1 MVERPA
7 ALYGVTQRRRVLQV
21 AYCFFD
27 RDPGQSDEIA
37 RFPNERSHGLALLD
51 EEAGDMASDE
61 PRCACDENHVSPDAV
76 DLVVLWVPLLALVF
90 LSVPGGP
97 AVSIVLAFLRPLRGS
112 AVWVRYPG
120 FGFAPPWLRSGAA
133 SRFHPKNSASVP
145 STG

>member
-1 MVERPA
+1 
-7 ALYGVTQRRRVLQV
+7 
-21 AYCFFD
+21 
-27 RDPGQSDEIA
+27 
-37 RFPNERSHGLALLD
+37 
-51 EEAGDMASDE
+51 MASDE

-97 AVSIVLAFLRPLRGS
+97 AVSIVLAFLRPLRRGS

-120 FGFAPPWLRSGAA
+120 FGFLHNGLRSGAA
-133 SRFHPKNSASVP
+133 SRLHPKSSASVP